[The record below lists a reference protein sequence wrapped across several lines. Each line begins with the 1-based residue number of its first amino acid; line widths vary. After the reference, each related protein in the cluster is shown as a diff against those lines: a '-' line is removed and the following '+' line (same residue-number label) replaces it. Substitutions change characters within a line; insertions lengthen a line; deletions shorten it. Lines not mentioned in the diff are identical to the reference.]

1 MRRCR
6 SVPSRSVAG
15 RRSTIRN
22 GTQFAGI
29 ALGAIG
35 VAVTLRG
42 IYHGGGAL
50 MIVPGACLA
59 LAGLVLIFRGHYLA
73 R

>member
-1 MRRCR
+1 M
-6 SVPSRSVAG
+6 
-15 RRSTIRN
+15 RN

-42 IYHGGGAL
+42 VYDGGGAL
-50 MIVPGACLA
+50 MVVPGVCLA
-59 LAGLVLIFRGHYLA
+59 LTGLVLIFRGHYLA

>member
-1 MRRCR
+1 M
-6 SVPSRSVAG
+6 
-15 RRSTIRN
+15 RN

-29 ALGAIG
+29 VLGALG

-42 IYHGGGAL
+42 VFDAGGMA
-50 MIVPGACLA
+50 MIVLGAGA
-59 LAGLVLIFRGHYLA
+59 AVAGTVLILRGHYQG